1 MSVAFLEATVNEVF
15 EDATDDRHVGQR
27 VERLEPRVRAMLASF
42 WESVGNG
49 RYSLLGKY
57 QMALLLSGAGQFDK
71 GAQPY
76 QDAQLL
82 IDFRNGLVHFRP
94 DWHDS
99 GTKRKFDSLG
109 DPFHQRGLLSDEDS
123 SDWLTVKALGASG
136 ALGALAT
143 AKAFADEWT
152 SRLGIPKHMIR
163 TWSTWIRNSAAID
176 LAEYSSSAADSSR
189 LGLSAAAPK
198 DPSEQAHL
206 GRGLSPMRTSFLRCC
221 LKRCTRLLPSISCMR
236 PNSWAFKVAI
246 RVKLEVVT
254 SRPLPAFDSCM
265 APISSRT

>member
-1 MSVAFLEATVNEVF
+1 VKADGEAAAIKLGQAELQVGVRIGATISTRNYLSAQHLWTARHNAALCRQREVAIAGTRPIDVQHRSYATTAVLMSVAFLEATVNEVF

-109 DPFHQRGLLSDEDS
+109 NRFHQSGLLSDEDG

-136 ALGALAT
+136 ALWALAT

-152 SRLGIPKHMIR
+152 SRLGIPKLYDR
-163 TWSTWIRNSAAID
+163 D
-176 LAEYSSSAADSSR
+176 LVNLDKEFSGD
-189 LGLSAAAPK
+189 
-198 DPSEQAHL
+198 
-206 GRGLSPMRTSFLRCC
+206 
-221 LKRCTRLLPSISCMR
+221 
-236 PNSWAFKVAI
+236 
-246 RVKLEVVT
+246 
-254 SRPLPAFDSCM
+254 
-265 APISSRT
+265 